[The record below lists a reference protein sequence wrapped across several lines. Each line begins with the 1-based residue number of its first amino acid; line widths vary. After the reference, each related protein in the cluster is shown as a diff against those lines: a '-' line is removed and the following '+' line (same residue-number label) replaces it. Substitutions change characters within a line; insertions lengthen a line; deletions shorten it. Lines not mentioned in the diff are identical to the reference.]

1 MPYQS
6 YMTTCK
12 ASAAVYKGK
21 QAVATPGDSVST
33 YENVDLKLPPTT
45 DETEENSSDYNDFVI
60 N

>member
-1 MPYQS
+1 
-6 YMTTCK
+6 MTTCK
-12 ASAAVYKGK
+12 ASAAAYKGK